1 MLKKIFIILI
11 LSISILFSL
20 TTIKLNKN
28 DKIKNNIFSN
38 INLNNSID
46 IKLTKGIKQQ
56 EREKDKTDNEI
67 IGKIIIKKL
76 NIANNLYK
84 MESKKNNVNENVTIL
99 ENSITPDKEDSIM
112 FIAAH
117 SGTGKLAFFKDL
129 DKLKE
134 GDSITLIYKDQN
146 YDNIVKDYWE
156 ENKNGYINVVKE
168 DKKQL
173 ILTTCSPTK
182 EDKQLIINA
191 TEK

>member
-146 YDNIVKDYWE
+146 YDYIVKDYWE

>member
-67 IGKIIIKKL
+67 IFKVT
-76 NIANNLYK
+76 NN
-84 MESKKNNVNENVTIL
+84 TICKYF
-99 ENSITPDKEDSIM
+99 T
-112 FIAAH
+112 
-117 SGTGKLAFFKDL
+117 
-129 DKLKE
+129 
-134 GDSITLIYKDQN
+134 
-146 YDNIVKDYWE
+146 
-156 ENKNGYINVVKE
+156 YI
-168 DKKQL
+168 
-173 ILTTCSPTK
+173 
-182 EDKQLIINA
+182 
-191 TEK
+191 

>member
-1 MLKKIFIILI
+1 
-11 LSISILFSL
+11 
-20 TTIKLNKN
+20 
-28 DKIKNNIFSN
+28 
-38 INLNNSID
+38 
-46 IKLTKGIKQQ
+46 
-56 EREKDKTDNEI
+56 
-67 IGKIIIKKL
+67 
-76 NIANNLYK
+76 

-146 YDNIVKDYWE
+146 YDYIVKDYWE